1 MTCPSCGEQA
11 KFVDY
16 RSCEVMTLMGP
27 AVYER
32 AYYYC
37 PHCHQGHCP
46 TDDEFGLADKHTPGS
61 EEVIALAGATSA
73 FDEAAHVKLAR
84 MSGLTLSSSSVQRI
98 TERVGEEV
106 ARRRTAGET
115 FGPDEVWTWPVD
127 ANGLTTAYVGLDA
140 ISVRQQGL
148 HAEPAE
154 GRMSLVGTVFRD
166 NAQTTKHS
174 HRGARYVAGLVDLP
188 AIGQQLRR
196 ECEAVGVAEADQVV
210 ALTDGGAGLEDCLTQ
225 GLAGLAK
232 HLIFILDFW
241 HAAEHL
247 QEFANVFVR
256 DETAR
261 ATQVKAWCHLM
272 KHAGGRILL
281 RTLEE
286 LDLTKASPQ
295 IIEAHR
301 QLTGYVRNNVH
312 RMDYPTYVRNGW
324 QIGSGRAESACNSVI
339 RCRLKGPGM
348 RWRKFGTNSLGHLRA
363 LLKSEP
369 SAWRHF
375 WSREKTQPP
384 TPAERAVCLL
394 S

>member
-1 MTCPSCGEQA
+1 MRGRIIIARIVITGTVRRTRNSVWKTSIRRGPKRSSRWSARPLPSPRERTSSCPSL
-11 KFVDY
+11 
-16 RSCEVMTLMGP
+16 T
-27 AVYER
+27 
-32 AYYYC
+32 
-37 PHCHQGHCP
+37 
-46 TDDEFGLADKHTPGS
+46 
-61 EEVIALAGATSA
+61 
-73 FDEAAHVKLAR
+73 
-84 MSGLTLSSSSVQRI
+84 GLTQSASSVQRI
-98 TERVGEEV
+98 TERIGDEV
-106 ARRRTAGET
+106 ARQRTAGET

-188 AIGQQLRR
+188 TIGQQLRR
-196 ECEAVGVAEADQVV
+196 ECEAVGVTEADQVV

-225 GLAGLAK
+225 ALAGLAK

-339 RCRLKGPGM
+339 RCRLKGCGM
-348 RWRKFGTNSLGHLRA
+348 RWREFGTNSLGHLRA

-369 SAWRHF
+369 SAWQHF